1 MRIKEEISQVINAAN
16 KVNVS
21 GVKDDA
27 NVINKK
33 LQPKKHTRNWGQL
46 QGEKPDDTSKDKTF
60 KVKKHSQN
68 KQNLAVKV
76 AA

>member
-1 MRIKEEISQVINAAN
+1 LRIKEEISQVINAAN

-33 LQPKKHTRNWGQL
+33 LQPKKHTRNWGNYKEKNLMTL
-46 QGEKPDDTSKDKTF
+46 QRT
-60 KVKKHSQN
+60 KHS
-68 KQNLAVKV
+68 K
-76 AA
+76 